1 MPASLLLPLDQLP
14 EPLPVPPIRP
24 SRGDA
29 PLRAR
34 VTPPG
39 SKSLTN
45 RLLLLA
51 ALCDGQSVLRRPL
64 LDADDA
70 RRMLA
75 ALDLLGVGTASP
87 AQAGPKESQPPS
99 KARRSGSSSDL
110 HVQGVA
116 GRWRPTANP
125 LTLDLNNAGTA
136 TRFLSAAALLS
147 PAPITITGNE
157 RMRQRPISEL
167 VTSLRQ
173 LGATVEHGGDPGC
186 PPIRITPPTDTAR
199 RTLEIPT
206 TQSSQ
211 FISALLL
218 IAPWLP
224 GGLTLKLVG
233 PVTSASYVRMT
244 LALLEKLEVECQ
256 TASDLSV
263 IQIPHAPPAPFTID
277 VEPDAS
283 GATYFWGAGALLPG
297 ASVTVPGLTSASLQ
311 GDAKFPDLLA
321 RMGARVSEDPATPTS
336 PGSITVAA
344 PSKLTPIMADMSDMP
359 DAAMTIAVLAAFA
372 PGPSVLRGVRTLRV
386 KETDRIAALQ
396 NELARIGVKVDAD
409 ISADPDSMTITPPE
423 RGLDLSDAAP
433 PVTFDTYDDHRM
445 AMSLA
450 LIALRRPNVSI
461 NDPGCV
467 AKTYPTFW
475 QDIASLY
482 P

>member
-1 MPASLLLPLDQLP
+1 MPSPLTRPLPDLP
-14 EPLPVPPIRP
+14 DPLPVPPIRQRP
-24 SRGDA
+24 GDA

-51 ALCDGQSVLRRPL
+51 AMCEGESVLRRPL
-64 LDADDA
+64 LEADDA
-70 RRMLA
+70 QRMLA
-75 ALDLLGVGTASP
+75 ALARLGVACTIEGDTAHIRGVSGCWQP
-87 AQAGPKESQPPS
+87 DES
-99 KARRSGSSSDL
+99 
-110 HVQGVA
+110 
-116 GRWRPTANP
+116 P

-147 PAPITITGNE
+147 PTPITITGNE
-157 RMRQRPISEL
+157 RMRQRPIAEL

-173 LGATVEHGGDPGC
+173 LGAKIEHTGDASC
-186 PPIRITPPTDTAR
+186 PPITITPPAEFTT
-199 RTLEIPT
+199 TSLEIPT

-211 FISALLL
+211 FISALIL

-224 GGLTLKLVG
+224 RGLTLKLTG
-233 PVTSASYVRMT
+233 QVTSASYVRMT
-244 LALLEKLEVECQ
+244 LALLERLEVECR
-256 TASDLSV
+256 TSADLSV
-263 IQIPHAPPAPFTID
+263 IQIPPAPPRAFSID

-283 GATYFWGAGALLPG
+283 GATYFWGAGALIPG
-297 ASVTVPGLTSASLQ
+297 ASVSVPGLDASSLQ
-311 GDAKFPDLLA
+311 GDTKFPDLLA
-321 RMGARVSEDPATPTS
+321 RMGAKITETPATPTK
-336 PGSITVAA
+336 PGSISVSA
-344 PSKLTPIMADMSDMP
+344 PDQLQPIIADMSDMP

-372 PGPSVLRGVRTLRV
+372 PRRSVLTGVRTLRV

-396 NELARIGVKVDAD
+396 NELSKIGVTVHAD
-409 ISADPDSMTITPPE
+409 ERDDPDTITITPPE
-423 RGLDLSDAAP
+423 GGLDLSDTAA

-450 LIALRRPNVSI
+450 LIALRRPNVRI

-475 QDIASLY
+475 QDLATLY
-482 P
+482 PHSSAT

>member
-1 MPASLLLPLDQLP
+1 MPSPLTLPLDQLP
-14 EPLPVPPIRP
+14 NPLPVPPVRL
-24 SRGDA
+24 RAGDA
-29 PLRAR
+29 PIRAR

-51 ALCDGQSVLRRPL
+51 ALCDGESVLRRPL

-70 RRMLA
+70 QRMLS
-75 ALDLLGVGTASP
+75 ALGRLGVTTTITNDSA
-87 AQAGPKESQPPS
+87 
-99 KARRSGSSSDL
+99 
-110 HVQGVA
+110 HIHGVA
-116 GRWRPTANP
+116 GCWQPTSANE
-125 LTLDLNNAGTA
+125 TLDLNNAGTA
-136 TRFLSAAALLS
+136 TRFLAAAALLS

-173 LGATVEHGGDPGC
+173 LGAKVEHLEDPAC
-186 PPIRITPPTDTAR
+186 PPIRITPPLEPVTR
-199 RTLEIPT
+199 PLEIPT

-224 GGLTLKLVG
+224 KGLTLKLVG

-256 TASDLSV
+256 ISSDLSV
-263 IQIPHAPPAPFTID
+263 IQIPHAPPRPFEID
-277 VEPDAS
+277 IEPDAS
-283 GATYFWGAGALLPG
+283 GATYFWGAGALLPR
-297 ASVTVPGLTSASLQ
+297 ATVSVPGLTGASLQ

-321 RMGARVSEDPATPTS
+321 RMGAKVREEPATPTR
-336 PGSITVAA
+336 PGAITVSA
-344 PSKLTPIMADMSDMP
+344 PSQLSPIMADMGDMP

-372 PGPSVLRGVRTLRV
+372 PAPSVLRGVRTLRV

-396 NELARIGVKVDAD
+396 NELAKIGVTVSAD
-409 ISADPDSMTITPPE
+409 INADPDTMTITPPA
-423 RGLDLSDAAP
+423 GGIDLSDNAP
-433 PVTFDTYDDHRM
+433 PVVFDTYDDHRM

-461 NDPGCV
+461 NDPTCV
-467 AKTYPTFW
+467 AKTYPTYW
-475 QDIASLY
+475 RDLAKLY
-482 P
+482 PGQW

>member
-1 MPASLLLPLDQLP
+1 MPSPLTLPLDQLP
-14 EPLPVPPIRP
+14 DPLPLPPIRP
-24 SRGDA
+24 RPGDA

-51 ALCDGQSVLRRPL
+51 ALCEGESVLRRPL
-64 LDADDA
+64 LEADDA
-70 RRMLA
+70 QRMLA
-75 ALDLLGVGTASP
+75 ALALLGA
-87 AQAGPKESQPPS
+87 PS
-99 KARRSGSSSDL
+99 TIADDSV
-110 HVQGVA
+110 HVRGVA
-116 GRWRPTANP
+116 GCWLPESNP

-136 TRFLSAAALLS
+136 TRFLAAAALLS
-147 PAPITITGNE
+147 PTPITITGNE
-157 RMRQRPISEL
+157 RMRQRPIAEL

-173 LGATVEHGGDPGC
+173 LGAKVEHTADPNC
-186 PPIRITPPTDTAR
+186 PPITITPPTEPTTR
-199 RTLEIPT
+199 VLEIPT

-218 IAPWLP
+218 IAPWMP
-224 GGLTLKLVG
+224 GGLTLKLLG

-256 TASDLSV
+256 TSSDLSV
-263 IQIPHAPPAPFTID
+263 IQIPHAPVRAFSMD

-283 GATYFWGAGALLPG
+283 GATYFWGAGALIPG
-297 ASVTVPGLTSASLQ
+297 ASVTLPGLDSSSLQ
-311 GDAKFPDLLA
+311 GDARFPDLLA
-321 RMGARVSEDPATPTS
+321 RMGARVNEQPATPTT
-336 PGSITVAA
+336 PGFITVAA
-344 PSKLTPIMADMSDMP
+344 PPRLQSIMADMSDMP
-359 DAAMTIAVLAAFA
+359 DAAVTIAALAAFA

-386 KETDRIAALQ
+386 KETDRIAALV
-396 NELARIGVKVDAD
+396 NELGKIGVTVHAD
-409 ISADPDSMTITPPE
+409 VNADPDTMTITPPPG
-423 RGLDLSDAAP
+423 GLDLSDNAP
-433 PVTFDTYDDHRM
+433 PVVFDTYDDHRM

-467 AKTYPTFW
+467 AKTYPTYW
-475 QDIASLY
+475 RDLASLY

>member
-1 MPASLLLPLDQLP
+1 MITDLTRPLTELPD
-14 EPLPVPPIRP
+14 PLPVPPIRP
-24 SRGDA
+24 RPGDA

-51 ALCDGQSVLRRPL
+51 ALCEGESVLRRPL
-64 LDADDA
+64 LTADDA
-70 RRMLA
+70 QRMLA
-75 ALDLLGVGTASP
+75 ALALLGAPCTI
-87 AQAGPKESQPPS
+87 ES
-99 KARRSGSSSDL
+99 DTL
-110 HVQGVA
+110 HMRGVA
-116 GRWRPTANP
+116 GCWLPEASP

-147 PAPITITGNE
+147 PTPITITGNE
-157 RMRQRPISEL
+157 RMRQRPIAEL

-173 LGATVEHGGDPGC
+173 LGAKVEHTGDPSC
-186 PPIRITPPTDTAR
+186 PPITITPPPEPTTR
-199 RTLEIPT
+199 VLEIPT

-218 IAPWLP
+218 IAPWMP
-224 GGLTLKLVG
+224 GGLTLKLLG

-256 TASDLSV
+256 TSSDLSV
-263 IQIPHAPPAPFTID
+263 IQIPHAPVRAFTMD

-283 GATYFWGAGALLPG
+283 GATYFWGAGALIPG
-297 ASVTVPGLTSASLQ
+297 ASVTIPGLDSSSFQ
-311 GDAKFPDLLA
+311 GDTKFPDLLA
-321 RMGARVSEDPATPTS
+321 RMGAKVSEQPATPKG

-344 PSKLTPIMADMSDMP
+344 PSQLQPIMADMSDMP
-359 DAAMTIAVLAAFA
+359 DAAMTIAALAAFA
-372 PGPSVLRGVRTLRV
+372 PGPSVLHGVRTLRV

-396 NELARIGVKVDAD
+396 NELGKIGVTVHAD
-409 ISADPDSMTITPPE
+409 INTDPDTITITPPQ
-423 RGLDLSDAAP
+423 GGIGLSDSAP

-461 NDPGCV
+461 NDPACV
-467 AKTYPTFW
+467 AKTYPPFW
-475 QDIASLY
+475 ADLSTLY
-482 P
+482 PTSERNK